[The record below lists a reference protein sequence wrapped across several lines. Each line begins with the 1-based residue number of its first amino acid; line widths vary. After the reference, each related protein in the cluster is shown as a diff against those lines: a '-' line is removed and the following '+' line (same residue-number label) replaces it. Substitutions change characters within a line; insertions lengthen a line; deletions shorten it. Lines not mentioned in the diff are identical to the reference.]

1 MSPKPTRTPPQPRL
15 RRTKTKAEIRRG
27 KAGRELSA
35 APAQTVGAEDAR
47 NRAEQFRRAAE
58 EAREMRDQ
66 HRASDEAIRQAQER
80 VRESA
85 EAART
90 ATEQARFAAEHA
102 RGIAMA
108 SVVATA
114 ENLKVALDQMTLV
127 EELRRTLRDLRDID
141 KLGRPN

>member
-1 MSPKPTRTPPQPRL
+1 
-15 RRTKTKAEIRRG
+15 
-27 KAGRELSA
+27 
-35 APAQTVGAEDAR
+35 
-47 NRAEQFRRAAE
+47 
-58 EAREMRDQ
+58 MRDQ

-141 KLGRPN
+141 KLDRPN

>member
-1 MSPKPTRTPPQPRL
+1 
-15 RRTKTKAEIRRG
+15 
-27 KAGRELSA
+27 
-35 APAQTVGAEDAR
+35 
-47 NRAEQFRRAAE
+47 
-58 EAREMRDQ
+58 MRDQ
-66 HRASDEAIRQAQER
+66 HRASDEATRQAQELL
-80 VRESA
+80 RESA

-127 EELRRTLRDLRDID
+127 EELRRTLRDLRDIN
-141 KLGRPN
+141 KLDRPN